1 MASPVEAIIHDVGG
15 DIRVQRR
22 LRALKLSMLPVLT
35 LLVIVLVWQIVTWLT
50 DPPAWL
56 LPSPARIAEVSI
68 EWSSALPFHTGITLY
83 ETLVGFFAAIVF
95 AIPAA
100 ILIVY
105 SAFLERTIY
114 PLLLAL
120 QSMPKVAVAPL
131 LLIWVGHGE
140 LPKIIVVFLV
150 CFFPILVSA
159 VSGMQAVPESLV
171 NLVRALKAK
180 PLQVFIK
187 IRLPNAMPFIF
198 VGLKVAI
205 TLAVIGAVIGEF
217 VGAEAGLGYL
227 ILVSTQQFDT
237 GLAFVAII
245 LLTLMSIILYFA
257 IEYIERLVI
266 PWAIES
272 GEQT

>member
-1 MASPVEAIIHDVGG
+1 MASREIAIIHDVGG

-22 LRALKLSMLPVLT
+22 LRALKLSMLPALSLILIVVLWQ
-35 LLVIVLVWQIVTWLT
+35 LLTWLT

-56 LPSPARIAEVSI
+56 LPSPARIVEVSI
-68 EWSSALPFHTGITLY
+68 SWAGALPLHTAITLY
-83 ETLVGFFAAIVF
+83 ETLVGFFAAIIF
-95 AIPAA
+95 AVPAA

-105 SAFLERTIY
+105 SPFLQKTIY

-131 LLIWVGHGE
+131 LLIWIGHGE

-150 CFFPILVSA
+150 CFFPILVSS

-171 NLVRALKAK
+171 NLVRALNAR
-180 PLQVFIK
+180 PLQVFVK
-187 IRLPNAMPFIF
+187 IRLPNAMPYIF

-237 GLAFVAII
+237 GLAFVSII

-257 IEYIERLVI
+257 IEYVERFVI
-266 PWAIES
+266 PWAIED
-272 GEQT
+272 GEQS

>member
-1 MASPVEAIIHDVGG
+1 MASTIPDDVGA

-22 LRALKLSMLPVLT
+22 LRAIKLSMLPALS
-35 LLVIVLVWQIVTWLT
+35 LIVIVVIWQAITWLLA
-50 DPPAWL
+50 PPAWL
-56 LPSPARIAEVSI
+56 LPSPVRIAEVSVA
-68 EWSSALPFHTGITLY
+68 WSRSLPYHTAVTLY
-83 ETLVGFFAAIVF
+83 ETLVGFFASIIF
-95 AIPAA
+95 GIPAA

-105 SAFLERTIY
+105 STFLQRTIY

-159 VSGMQAVPESLV
+159 VSGMQAVPESLI
-171 NLVRALKAK
+171 NLVRGLSAK
-180 PLQVFIK
+180 PLQVFVK
-187 IRLPNAMPFIF
+187 IRLPSAMPFIF

-227 ILVSTQQFDT
+227 ILISTQQFDT
-237 GLAFVAII
+237 ALAFAAII

-257 IEYIERLVI
+257 IEYVERLVI
-266 PWAIES
+266 PWAIEDS
-272 GEQT
+272 DPS